1 MQNAEEEAS
10 QSKDSS
16 DRTRVGRVLGRGGVV
31 SRSATAFDPVLRH
44 GARGETGGEEAR
56 GREAEVVGQGEE
68 SGDGSEGAGVGS
80 RGDPVRDRWKFFR
93 RPQSSVQTGDETL
106 GEFHLREIR
115 GKGTP
120 GAS

>member
-10 QSKDSS
+10 PSKDSS
-16 DRTRVGRVLGRGGVV
+16 DRTRLGRVFGRGGVV

-56 GREAEVVGQGEE
+56 VREIVGQGEE

-115 GKGTP
+115 GKGTT